1 MSGPVPLALCDVA
14 VPVQK
19 QKEHRSDISSDYS
32 EVSHNG
38 RYEGSDGAAVVP
50 AAVLDVELSELRRPA
65 TGPSQQTGQGTAAVM
80 SEMEGNSSDH
90 RPKSVNLPGDC
101 SPDLLRIVK
110 HKPSVIVFGDHDN
123 QENSASEG
131 SEDQAFFP
139 SLTKGLNGDGEDAF
153 PQTLQFKELPGVSH
167 RRRNLNRNRKVLRK
181 RQDARPNS
189 FPLNSRNPSTEVK
202 SVFTGSQE
210 QQEPL
215 SNNGKQQVRESVLL
229 FVFATKVNFYKLYQ
243 SMLLTA
249 CFIHLILMFL

>member
-14 VPVQK
+14 VPVQT

-32 EVSHNG
+32 EVSHDG
-38 RYEGSDGAAVVP
+38 RYQGSEGAAVVP

-65 TGPSQQTGQGTAAVM
+65 TGPSQHIGQGTAAVM
-80 SEMEGNSSDH
+80 SEMEGSNSDH
-90 RPKSVNLPGDC
+90 RPKSVNLPEDR

-123 QENSASEG
+123 QENSASE
-131 SEDQAFFP
+131 DQAFPP
-139 SLTKGLNGDGEDAF
+139 SPTKGRNGDGEDAF
-153 PQTLQFKELPGVSH
+153 PQTLQLQFKELPGVSH

-189 FPLNSRNPSTEVK
+189 FPVNSRNPSTEVK
-202 SVFTGSQE
+202 SVSAGSQE

-229 FVFATKVNFYKLYQ
+229 FIFATTVNIYKLYQ

-249 CFIHLILMFL
+249 CFIHLLLMFL

>member
-1 MSGPVPLALCDVA
+1 
-14 VPVQK
+14 
-19 QKEHRSDISSDYS
+19 
-32 EVSHNG
+32 
-38 RYEGSDGAAVVP
+38 
-50 AAVLDVELSELRRPA
+50 
-65 TGPSQQTGQGTAAVM
+65 M
-80 SEMEGNSSDH
+80 SEMEGSSSDH
-90 RPKSVNLPGDC
+90 RPKSVNLPEDC
-101 SPDLLRIVK
+101 SLDLLRIVK

-131 SEDQAFFP
+131 SEDQAFP
-139 SLTKGLNGDGEDAF
+139 LSPTKGLNGDGEDAF

-215 SNNGKQQVRESVLL
+215 SNNGKQQVRESV
-229 FVFATKVNFYKLYQ
+229 TFYLCNQ
-243 SMLLTA
+243 S
-249 CFIHLILMFL
+249 

>member
-19 QKEHRSDISSDYS
+19 QKVHRSDISSDYS

-50 AAVLDVELSELRRPA
+50 ATVLDVELSELRRPA
-65 TGPSQQTGQGTAAVM
+65 AGPSQQIGQGTAAVM
-80 SEMEGNSSDH
+80 SEMEGSSSDH
-90 RPKSVNLPGDC
+90 RPKSVNLPEDC

-131 SEDQAFFP
+131 SEDQAFSP
-139 SLTKGLNGDGEDAF
+139 SPTKGLNGDGEDAF

-167 RRRNLNRNRKVLRK
+167 RRRNLNLNRNRKVLRK

-215 SNNGKQQVRESVLL
+215 SNNGKQQVRESV
-229 FVFATKVNFYKLYQ
+229 TFY
-243 SMLLTA
+243 
-249 CFIHLILMFL
+249 F